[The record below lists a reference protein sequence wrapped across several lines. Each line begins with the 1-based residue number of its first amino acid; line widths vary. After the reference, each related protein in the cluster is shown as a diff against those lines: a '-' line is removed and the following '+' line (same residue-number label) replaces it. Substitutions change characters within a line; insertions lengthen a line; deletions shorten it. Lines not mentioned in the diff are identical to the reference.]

1 MMKRNALAARAKLNL
16 SLNVFPEKGER
27 GYYRVRFLNTQ
38 LSLADSVEVRKTNAP
53 TLLINRRQV
62 DGGENIALRAA
73 RLMFETFGLPGGAAI
88 RLRKRVPPRAG
99 LGGGSA
105 DAAAVINGIDML
117 FGLSLKPEEKIE
129 LGKEL
134 GMDVCYCITG
144 GLAVVEGIGDVVR
157 PLEIPAPEMDVLVAT
172 PAERKSSTAWAYSV
186 LDPASI
192 GKAEKKL
199 DLLIEGIAR
208 NNPRGIASCIH
219 NDFQEP
225 IERRFPVTRAIRE
238 CLLEHGALNAMLA
251 GSGLSVFGIFE
262 NAAGMRRARR
272 ELEARGVECHQ
283 TRMFAS

>member
-1 MMKRNALAARAKLNL
+1 MNRNALAARAKLNL
-16 SLNVFPEKGER
+16 SLNVFPDKGER

-38 LSLADSVEVRKTNAP
+38 LTLADSVEVRKTPAP
-53 TLLINRRQV
+53 TLLVNSKQV

-73 RLMFETFGLPGGAAI
+73 RLMFEAYGLPGGVAI

-105 DAAAVINGIDML
+105 DAAAVINGIDTL
-117 FGLSLKPEEKIE
+117 FGLSLQLDEKIG

-144 GLAVVEGIGDVVR
+144 GLAVVEGIGDVIR
-157 PLEIPAPEMDVLVAT
+157 PLPLPSPVLDLLVAT
-172 PAERKSSTAWAYSV
+172 PAERKSSTAWAYSI
-186 LDPASI
+186 LDPAAI

-199 DLLIEGIAR
+199 DLLIDGIAGR
-208 NNPRGIASCIH
+208 NPRGIARGIH

-262 NAAGMRRARR
+262 NTAGMKRARR
-272 ELEARGVECHQ
+272 DLEGRGVECRC
-283 TRMFAS
+283 TRTLAAL

>member
-1 MMKRNALAARAKLNL
+1 MNRNARTAHAKLNL
-16 SLNVFPEKGER
+16 SLNVFPDKVER

-38 LSLADSVEVRKTNAP
+38 LSLADSVEVRKTPSP
-53 TLLINRRQV
+53 TFLINSKQV

-73 RLMFETFGLPGGAAI
+73 RLMFEAYGLPGGVVI
-88 RLRKRVPPRAG
+88 RLRKRIPPRAG

-105 DAAAVINGIDML
+105 DAAAVINGIDTL
-117 FGLSLKPEEKIE
+117 FGLALKPEEKIG
-129 LGKEL
+129 LGKAL

-144 GLAVVEGIGDVVR
+144 GLAVVEGIGDVIR
-157 PLEIPAPEMDVLVAT
+157 PLTLPAPELDVLLAT
-172 PAERKSSTAWAYSV
+172 PAERKSSTSWAYSI

-199 DLLIEGIAR
+199 ELLIDGIAGKDPNGIAR
-208 NNPRGIASCIH
+208 GIH

-225 IERRFPVTRAIRE
+225 IERHFPVARAIRE

-262 NAAGMRRARR
+262 NAAGMKRARR
-272 ELEARGVECHQ
+272 DLEGRGVECHRAR
-283 TRMFAS
+283 TLSP

>member
-1 MMKRNALAARAKLNL
+1 MRRNALAARAKLNL
-16 SLNVFPEKGER
+16 SLNVFPDKGER

-38 LSLADSVEVRKTNAP
+38 LSLADTVEVRKTSAP

-73 RLMFETFGLPGGAAI
+73 RLMFESFGLPGGVAI
-88 RLRKRVPPRAG
+88 MLRKRVPPRAG
-99 LGGGSA
+99 LGGGSS
-105 DAAAVINGIDML
+105 DAAAVINGIDSL
-117 FGLSLKPEEKIE
+117 FGLSLKPEEKIA
-129 LGKEL
+129 LGKSL

-157 PLEIPAPEMDVLVAT
+157 PLGLPAPELDVLLAT

-192 GKAEKKL
+192 GNAEKKL

-208 NNPRGIASCIH
+208 KSPRDIASGIH

-225 IERRFPVTRAIRE
+225 IERLFPVTRAIRE
-238 CLLEHGALNAMLA
+238 RLLEHGALNAMLA

-262 NAAGMRRARR
+262 SEEGMRRARR
-272 ELEARGVECHQ
+272 ELEARGVECHP
-283 TRMFAS
+283 TRTFAS